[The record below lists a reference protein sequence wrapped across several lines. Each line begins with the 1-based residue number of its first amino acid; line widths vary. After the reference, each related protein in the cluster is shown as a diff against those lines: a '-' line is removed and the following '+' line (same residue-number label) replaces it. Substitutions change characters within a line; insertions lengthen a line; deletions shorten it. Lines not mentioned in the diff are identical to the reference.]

1 MDSALANQSEMI
13 ELSTERCHSLLSS
26 HSFGRVSFVDQQGIA
41 IFPVNYVFDG
51 QGVAIRCEIG
61 SRLHHAVQSE
71 VAFEIDHT
79 YEQTRM
85 GWSVLVTGTAYD
97 VSDSIDGASVDVRA
111 LPVDTWA
118 PGVKK
123 CWVRVEPRS
132 LTGRMVRPA

>member
-1 MDSALANQSEMI
+1 MDSAVANHSEMI
-13 ELSTERCHSLLSS
+13 ELDTERCRSLLFS

-41 IFPVNYVFDG
+41 LFPVNYVFDG
-51 QGVAIRCEIG
+51 EALAIRSDIG

-85 GWSVLVTGTAYD
+85 GWSVLVIGTAYD
-97 VSDSIDGASVDVRA
+97 VSDSVDGASVDVRS

-118 PGVKK
+118 PGAKK
-123 CWVRVEPRS
+123 CWIRIEPRS
-132 LTGRMVRPA
+132 ITGRMVRPA